1 MLSREKGEQTVE
13 KSAADS
19 APKLAKRSLH
29 RKSTI
34 MSGRTIGAKRERLE
48 TANER
53 ALARKK
59 DKQKSAVRF
68 LSATSCFI
76 IIVAIFVAL
85 YSSFINQEEGTTAPD
100 STSTITEPT
109 ITIVDEDSV
118 VTQATNRMREF
129 VARAEECFK
138 EKGYQPEKAVI
149 PSTGIRE
156 VRIYLNGYEGFIK
169 MIVDR
174 DPAVSVEDADRMLR
188 YLAEQGVSDF
198 RYIDVRID
206 RKAYWK

>member
-1 MLSREKGEQTVE
+1 MLS
-13 KSAADS
+13 
-19 APKLAKRSLH
+19 
-29 RKSTI
+29 
-34 MSGRTIGAKRERLE
+34 
-48 TANER
+48 
-53 ALARKK
+53 
-59 DKQKSAVRF
+59 
-68 LSATSCFI
+68 
-76 IIVAIFVAL
+76 AL
-85 YSSFINQEEGTTAPD
+85 YSSFINQEEGTITPD
-100 STSTITEPT
+100 PTSTITEPT

-118 VTQATNRMREF
+118 ATQATSRMREF

-169 MIVDR
+169 MIIDR

-188 YLAEQGVSDF
+188 YLAEQGASDF
-198 RYIDVRID
+198 KYIDVRID